1 MHRVDC
7 EGVLHMLVTVQMFWS
22 TSPTCSRS
30 PRPALNSCG
39 HLTCFSWS
47 RTFGS
52 TNQSQ
57 YVSNWIRNLK
67 YMRWLKKRVDDLWWS
82 STGFYSNKTSCFLS
96 ICRSWCCDGVFITET
111 HHLTGISN
119 PSLHLL
125 VLRGKVLP
133 PGWET
138 CSISCFSSERGG
150 ERQERREG
158 REQRGTECEEETHTE
173 QEKEREGSGAA
184 WRTTSGFDYSDG
196 EVQARRGDRA
206 AFIFGTFGDSVIDL
220 YFSPPSFELPP
231 CNRLI

>member
-1 MHRVDC
+1 MSFD
-7 EGVLHMLVTVQMFWS
+7 GLQQDFMPTKVT
-22 TSPTCSRS
+22 
-30 PRPALNSCG
+30 
-39 HLTCFSWS
+39 
-47 RTFGS
+47 
-52 TNQSQ
+52 
-57 YVSNWIRNLK
+57 
-67 YMRWLKKRVDDLWWS
+67 
-82 STGFYSNKTSCFLS
+82 KTSCFLS
-96 ICRSWCCDGVFITET
+96 ICGSWCFDDVFITET

-138 CSISCFSSERGG
+138 CSISCFSSKRGG

-173 QEKEREGSGAA
+173 QEKEREGSGAV

-220 YFSPPSFELPP
+220 YFSPTPFELPP
-231 CNRLI
+231 CTRLIYI